1 MLSSGIPTREE
12 YLRLES
18 EPLYAELLSSSR
30 EFETIC
36 STGGE
41 STQSFRKKW
50 VQDPFQQWSRRWE
63 YVYVA
68 QRLSDWASSRPGPLK
83 VVDAGSG
90 FTFFPFYLKKAISNL
105 EVDCYDNDPTAG
117 AALQEVA
124 EGIGTGPA
132 FQLEDL
138 ERLSQGDDT
147 VDAVYSVSVIEHTK
161 NPGKVVD
168 EINRVLKPGGIFI
181 CTFDISFET
190 RSPMYFRQVES
201 LVNHITNVFDVSRD
215 WKPDQ
220 FKSLQTNADIVTTSW
235 DSEAVKAGLPWRNP
249 LLVWLYDMVHGRFRR
264 ALYRPL
270 TFCCLTLYKKPD

>member
-18 EPLYAELLSSSR
+18 EPLYAELLSSSQ
-30 EFETIC
+30 EFENIC
-36 STGGE
+36 SAGGE
-41 STQSFRKKW
+41 STRSFRKKW

-68 QRLSDWASSRPGPLK
+68 QRLSEWASSRPGLIK

-90 FTFFPFYLKKAISNL
+90 FTFYPFYLGQAISNL
-105 EVDCYDNDPTAG
+105 EVHCYDNDPTAG
-117 AALQEVA
+117 AALQEVG
-124 EGIGTGPA
+124 EDIGAGPA

-138 ERLSQGDDT
+138 ERLSREDET

-161 NPGKVVD
+161 TPGKVVD
-168 EINRVLKPGGIFI
+168 EINRILKPGGIFI

-190 RSPMYFRQVES
+190 RSPMYYRQVEK
-201 LVNHITNVFDVSRD
+201 LVNHITDVFDVPQD
-215 WKPDQ
+215 WKTDQ
-220 FKSLQTNADIVTTSW
+220 FESLPTDADIVSTSW
-235 DSEAVKAGLPWRNP
+235 DLEAVKAGLPWRNP
-249 LLVWLYDMVHGRFRR
+249 LLVWLYDLVRGRFRR

-270 TFCCLTLYKKPD
+270 TFCCLTLNKEPK